1 MMTVVTQGAKR
12 IVEVLPATWQSG
24 LRKLFYRYS
33 IRREP
38 EPAEFTVIRHLLVD
52 GARIVDAGANLGI
65 YTRFLARYS
74 GERSDI
80 VSIEPIPT
88 TFDMLQSNVQ
98 SLKLRNVRLVQCALS
113 NVRRRVVIEVPEDDR
128 KEPVH
133 YLARIQFS
141 DRTRPLSSTFSVEAR
156 TLDDLVGRDEKP
168 VCLIKY
174 DVEMHELESITGSLA
189 LIRRDHPAIYVE
201 IQPDLTHK
209 RSQRDE
215 IIALLERERY
225 QPFWYDGSGL
235 RRWTPEAAV
244 LDFFFLTASHCR
256 RLAAAGVM
264 VSGPVPE
271 MSGHEQDA
279 ATTAV
284 LH

>member
-1 MMTVVTQGAKR
+1 MMTVVTLGVKR
-12 IVEVLPATWQSG
+12 MVEVLPCSWQSG

-38 EPAEFTVIRHLLVD
+38 EPAEFRVIRHLLVD
-52 GARIVDAGANLGI
+52 GDRIVDAGANLGI
-65 YTRFLARYS
+65 YTMFLARYS

-88 TFDMLQSNVQ
+88 TFDILRSNVL

-113 NVRRRVVIEVPEDDR
+113 NERRRVVMEVPENDR

-156 TLDDLVGRDEKP
+156 TLDDIVGREQKR

-189 LIRRDHPAIYVE
+189 LIRRDLPAIYVE
-201 IQPDLTHK
+201 IQPDFTHK
-209 RSQRDE
+209 RSQRAE
-215 IIALLERERY
+215 IIALLEREGY
-225 QPFWYDGSGL
+225 QPFWYDGGAL
-235 RRWTPEAAV
+235 RYWTPDATV
-244 LDFFFLTASHCR
+244 LDFFFLTPSHCR
-256 RLAAAGVM
+256 RLVQAGVI
-264 VSGPVPE
+264 VSGRIPE
-271 MSGHEQDA
+271 TVGHEKGA
-279 ATTAV
+279 GATA
-284 LH
+284 LLR